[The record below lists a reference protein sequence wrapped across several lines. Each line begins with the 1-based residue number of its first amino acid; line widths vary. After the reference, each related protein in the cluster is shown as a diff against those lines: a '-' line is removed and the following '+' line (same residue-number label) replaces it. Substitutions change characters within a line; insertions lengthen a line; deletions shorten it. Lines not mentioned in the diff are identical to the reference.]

1 MLAVYTRL
9 SREDDESNSLEN
21 QLREGKEFATRHS
34 LHYEH
39 YDEGM
44 GISGQADIS
53 DRPELER
60 LFKDIRSG
68 KITKVWA
75 RHQNR
80 IERSLRTFLDFTDLV
95 QSHNIEVWFAGK
107 QVDFSQ
113 SGEYFH
119 SGLMS
124 FVNKYQASLASEQIR
139 KAVAQNFR
147 DGKAAGNCPLGYKAD
162 DKGFMVVD
170 KKAAKIVKR
179 IFADYN
185 KRIGSNT
192 ICDWLNDEGIPTQ
205 SKNTERWTPS
215 TIRYIL
221 KNRAYIGER
230 KFRDTHYPIEPIVTK
245 SVFNKAQ
252 KILEE
257 KGVFIKGRANRDY
270 LLSSLVKCGVCGE
283 NFHGRKH
290 STKHKDSEYVYYR
303 CNSKKYRGKSCGN
316 KAIMQSHLEEFVWN
330 MVVLHGDLG
339 RRVEESLADNS
350 NKENL
355 ESNIKTTEKKIM
367 SLEMEWKNIRRQGA
381 KGILTDDEL
390 LEEKNRIDRERKKL
404 EKDIAHDMEELSKIV
419 NALST
424 LKFDPTVTS
433 KNEKSR
439 LFHELIKTITV
450 TYKDDFYHIDVNY
463 NLPINSDSYKMEKDY
478 TGAWQGDILVGWV
491 GSNLHP
497 AREKRA
503 MERIKKFFD
512 QRKEKGFPS
521 MQEKEKKD
529 KMFDQWKI

>member
-1 MLAVYTRL
+1 MLAIYTRL

-21 QLREGKEFATRHS
+21 QLREGKEFASRQDLS
-34 LHYEH
+34 YEH
-39 YDEGM
+39 YNEGM

-147 DGKAAGNCPLGYKAD
+147 EGKASGNCPFGYKAD
-162 DKGFMVVD
+162 EKGYMVVD
-170 KKAAKIVKR
+170 KEAAKIVKR
-179 IFADYN
+179 IFSDYN
-185 KRIGSNT
+185 KRIGSTT
-192 ICDWLNDEGIPTQ
+192 ICDWLNDTGVPTQ
-205 SKNTERWTPS
+205 SKSTDKWTPS

-221 KNRAYIGER
+221 KNRVYIGER
-230 KFRDTHYPIEPIVTK
+230 KFRDTHYSIEPIITK
-245 SVFNKAQ
+245 SVFNKSQ

-270 LLSSLVKCGVCGE
+270 LLSGLVKCGVCGE

-290 STKHKDSEYVYYR
+290 SNKAHRTEYVYYR
-303 CNSKKYRGKSCGN
+303 CNSMKYRGKSCGN
-316 KAIMQSHLEEFVWN
+316 KAIMQNHLEDFVWH

-350 NKENL
+350 NRENL
-355 ESNIKTTEKKIM
+355 ENNIRITEKKIA
-367 SLEMEWKNIRRQGA
+367 SLETEWKNIRRQGA

-390 LEEKNRIDRERKKL
+390 FEEKNRIDRERNKL
-404 EKDIAHDMEELSKIV
+404 EKDIVHDMEELSKII

-424 LKFDPTVTS
+424 LEFDPTVVS

-439 LFHELIKTITV
+439 LFQELIKSVTV
-450 TYKDDFYHIDVNY
+450 EYKDSFYHITIDY
-463 NLPINSDSYKMEKDY
+463 NLPIEPDTYKIEKDY
-478 TGAWQGDILVGWV
+478 TGAWKGDHLVGWV

-503 MERIKKFFD
+503 LARIIKSNEQDRLKGIPS
-512 QRKEKGFPS
+512 QKEKMEKDMSKGFLN
-521 MQEKEKKD
+521 
-529 KMFDQWKI
+529 